1 MKYWLSFILI
11 VSLIDAN
18 FSQNLD
24 SLYIQKINDTITSKF
39 LNSERVI
46 QLQLPR
52 SYNIKEKKKYPLIL
66 VLDGDYLFN
75 LVSGSVDFLS
85 YWKEIPESIVIG
97 IKQKK
102 TRYDDSSVLDNSAF
116 TPISSTASFYDF
128 ISNEL
133 IPQISKEYKVNDFK
147 ILIGHER
154 TANFA
159 NFFILKKNPKIRGV
173 ISISPKLSVNMQR
186 YLTEYFSNSG

>member
-11 VSLIDAN
+11 VSLIDAS

-133 IPQISKEYKVNDFK
+133 IPQISKEYKVNDF
-147 ILIGHER
+147 
-154 TANFA
+154 T
-159 NFFILKKNPKIRGV
+159 
-173 ISISPKLSVNMQR
+173 
-186 YLTEYFSNSG
+186 